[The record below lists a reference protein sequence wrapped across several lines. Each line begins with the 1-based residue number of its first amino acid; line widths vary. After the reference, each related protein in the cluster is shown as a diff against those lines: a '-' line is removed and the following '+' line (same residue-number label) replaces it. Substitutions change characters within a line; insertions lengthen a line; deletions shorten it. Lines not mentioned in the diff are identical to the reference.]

1 MVWGDRRCG
10 TVKQPWG
17 RAASAA
23 HFILLFQVPR
33 RKGPGMYACWFICLL
48 TAVLSLTGGSAAA
61 PCAEG
66 RLTFQIVRTV
76 GEEVL
81 WESPVK
87 RGDRFTIEYRHSS
100 DHTPVR
106 DRFTI
111 GDDGEIILVEE
122 SYLWYGA
129 GLESHPEMGKTD
141 FSGEWT
147 RVRMQRV
154 FPRFLLRV
162 GEVANHVLTLHGR
175 EIPLLSIAR
184 GRESIWIRVKGN
196 VKIQ

>member
-1 MVWGDRRCG
+1 MCR
-10 TVKQPWG
+10 
-17 RAASAA
+17 
-23 HFILLFQVPR
+23 IL
-33 RKGPGMYACWFICLL
+33 CLL
-48 TAVLSLTGGSAAA
+48 LTLLSLAGQAPAAF
-61 PCAEG
+61 CAEG
-66 RLTFQIVRTV
+66 SMTFQIVRTV

-87 RGDRFTIEYRHSS
+87 RGDFFTIEYRHSS

-106 DRFTI
+106 DLFTI
-111 GDDGEIILVEE
+111 GDEGEIILIEE

-129 GLESHPEMGKTD
+129 GLESHPDVGKTD

-147 RVRMQRV
+147 RVRLHRP

-175 EIPLLSIAR
+175 DVPLLSIAGR
-184 GRESIWIRVKGN
+184 RESVWIRTTKSVDKR
-196 VKIQ
+196 

>member
-1 MVWGDRRCG
+1 MCRILCLFLTLLSLAG
-10 TVKQPWG
+10 QAP
-17 RAASAA
+17 AAS
-23 HFILLFQVPR
+23 
-33 RKGPGMYACWFICLL
+33 
-48 TAVLSLTGGSAAA
+48 
-61 PCAEG
+61 CAEG
-66 RLTFQIVRTV
+66 SLTFQIVRTV

-87 RGDRFTIEYRHSS
+87 RGDHFTIEYRHSS

-106 DRFTI
+106 DLFTI
-111 GDDGEIILVEE
+111 GDEGEIILVEE

-129 GLESHPEMGKTD
+129 GLESHPDVGKTD
-141 FSGEWT
+141 FSGDWT
-147 RVRMQRV
+147 RVRMHRP

-184 GRESIWIRVKGN
+184 GRESVWIRVTGN
-196 VKIQ
+196 AKVR

>member
-1 MVWGDRRCG
+1 MQKGLGAHMRR
-10 TVKQPWG
+10 
-17 RAASAA
+17 
-23 HFILLFQVPR
+23 IL
-33 RKGPGMYACWFICLL
+33 CLL
-48 TAVLSLTGGSAAA
+48 LTFLSLAGQA
-61 PCAEG
+61 PAVYCAE
-66 RLTFQIVRTV
+66 RSMTFQIVRTV

-87 RGDRFTIEYRHSS
+87 RGDHFTIEYRHSS

-106 DRFTI
+106 DLFTI

-129 GLESHPEMGKTD
+129 GLESHPDMGKTD
-141 FSGEWT
+141 FSGDWI

-175 EIPLLSIAR
+175 EIPLLSIAK
-184 GRESIWIRVKGN
+184 GRESVWIRTTRN
-196 VKIQ
+196 VKIR